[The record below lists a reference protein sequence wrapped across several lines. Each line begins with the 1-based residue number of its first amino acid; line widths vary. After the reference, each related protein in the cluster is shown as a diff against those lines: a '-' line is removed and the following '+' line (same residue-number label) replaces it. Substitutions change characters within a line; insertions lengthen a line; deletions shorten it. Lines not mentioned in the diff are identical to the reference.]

1 MLQSY
6 FLAKD
11 HFYICDKFTH
21 CPMEKDEVF
30 LRGYVSRLVRVEM
43 AVTFLET
50 CVPKKQVKC

>member
-6 FLAKD
+6 FLARD
-11 HFYICDKFTH
+11 HFYICDKFAH
-21 CPMEKDEVF
+21 GPMEKDEVY
-30 LRGYVSRLVRVEM
+30 LCVSQLVRDEI